1 MTRSCTTGTE
11 TPPPKLSY
19 QRFKQ
24 STEDT
29 MLKSWALWGELDQ
42 NKSFF
47 PSQIW
52 TMDYTAELRERPG
65 NRIVSIE
72 ESVGEFFSLINKN
85 KGTVVA
91 KLCLTE
97 QQRKKAPT
105 AKI

>member
-1 MTRSCTTGTE
+1 
-11 TPPPKLSY
+11 
-19 QRFKQ
+19 
-24 STEDT
+24 
-29 MLKSWALWGELDQ
+29 
-42 NKSFF
+42 
-47 PSQIW
+47 
-52 TMDYTAELRERPG
+52 MDYTAELRERPG